1 MKIDLRTCK
10 EIYRP
15 EYYLNED
22 PKEVAKSLE
31 KLKIIDE
38 EESKNEPT
46 FSYTLHKGLPY
57 GRIKYMFYCFLL
69 MLDGLIGIISI
80 GQTQS
85 VMANKYLMTK
95 WIMRGYENR

>member
-1 MKIDLRTCK
+1 MKIDFRTGK
-10 EIYRP
+10 VIYRP
-15 EYYLNED
+15 EDYLNED

-38 EESKNEPT
+38 EDSKNAPT

>member
-1 MKIDLRTCK
+1 MKIDFRTGK
-10 EIYRP
+10 VIYRP
-15 EYYLNED
+15 EDYLNED

-69 MLDGLIGIISI
+69 LLDGLIGIISI